1 MSITVFP
8 HTNLCKFK
16 PLQHNTTICCKAK
29 VTFCVTKLG
38 RYVIV
43 DVGGNCVTFRALN
56 VRIEI

>member
-8 HTNLCKFK
+8 LTNLYKFK
-16 PLQHNTTICCKAK
+16 PK
-29 VTFCVTKLG
+29 VTFRVTKLG

-56 VRIEI
+56 VRINIKK